1 MCIVDLSTYW
11 KVSRMLKRFLMALF
25 ISIFSLTPVFALE
38 ETSKE
43 NFTTSAVLLA
53 LNQVDSNHSLK
64 SSDGINN
71 SEISDDLTSVK
82 IQNTVV
88 KPETDNSEHSGW
100 LLAFA
105 LLGFVMLSNRRG
117 V

>member
-1 MCIVDLSTYW
+1 
-11 KVSRMLKRFLMALF
+11 MALF

-53 LNQVDSNHSLK
+53 LNQADSNHSLN

-71 SEISDDLTSVK
+71 REILDDLTSVK
-82 IQNTVV
+82 IQNAVV
-88 KPETDNSEHSGW
+88 KPDTNNNEQSGW

-105 LLGFVMLSNRRG
+105 LFGFVMLSNRRG